1 MTVSRKEVQHIA
13 KLARLRFSEEE
24 EELLAKDMSTIL
36 SYMDKLNQVDTSD
49 VPPMTHVLDLAGVVR
64 DDEVEQRIDHD
75 DALSGAPDA
84 DSDYFRV
91 PKVIG
96 QERS

>member
-1 MTVSRKEVQHIA
+1 MPVSREKVRYIA
-13 KLARLRFSEEE
+13 KLARLRFSDEEE
-24 EELLAKDMSTIL
+24 EVLANDMSTIL
-36 SYMDKLNQVDTSD
+36 SYMDKLNQVDTTD

-64 DDEVEQRIDHD
+64 KDEVEHRIDHE

-84 DSDYFRV
+84 DSDYFSV

-96 QERS
+96 QSQP